1 MGVTMR
7 QAKFRTFNNPGGFI
21 EQHFLGIQTPD
32 SVTAAVR
39 DLVRRSRKLNDKNRP
54 VLILVSVEQV
64 PKIDISG
71 KMAPARKQA
80 VEAMRSAQYDRIAI
94 YGTTAVQIMV
104 NTLVLIAGKRDK
116 IRVFG
121 DRVEALRWLK
131 SDN

>member
-1 MGVTMR
+1 MYMKR
-7 QAKFRTFNNPGGFI
+7 AKFKTFDNPGGFI
-21 EQHFLGIQTPD
+21 EQHFFGIQTSD
-32 SVTAAVR
+32 SVIAAVN
-39 DLVRRSRKLNDKNRP
+39 DLVERAKKLNAKNQP
-54 VLILVSVEQV
+54 VFILVCVEQV

-80 VEAMRSAQYDRIAI
+80 VQAMRTAQYDRIAI
-94 YGTTAVQIMV
+94 YGNTAVQIMV

-131 SDN
+131 NDK